1 MEHLSHYKAI
11 SPLPGSALLLFSA
24 EDQLFAESF
33 LPNLSSWQLLQR
45 HVTGLVAGPSDCWAL
60 EWQRGESGESVDV
73 KLCFAHVDRSGQV
86 DGESFFVP
94 SSDIYIFCFSAA

>member
-1 MEHLSHYKAI
+1 MEHFSHNKAI
-11 SPLPGSALLLFSA
+11 SPLPGPALVPVLHVFFA

-60 EWQRGESGESVDV
+60 ELKGWIGE
-73 KLCFAHVDRSGQV
+73 A
-86 DGESFFVP
+86 
-94 SSDIYIFCFSAA
+94 